1 MKKMTKD
8 EIMPRLYFKYGTMG
22 SSKSAQ
28 ALMCKF
34 NYEQKGMKVML
45 VKPSLDTRGDDDGDR
60 MVRSRIGLS
69 AACEVIKP
77 DESFLDLYETVKET
91 TGCDC
96 IIVDEA
102 QFCTTEQVDELKQ
115 LTHFVPVLCYG
126 LLNDFRCKLFRGS
139 KRLVELADSLQEIKS
154 VCRCGRKSTVN
165 ARFINGKCVDD
176 GPIVFIG
183 GDESYENVCYWCWKE
198 ELEKTKKSK

>member
-1 MKKMTKD
+1 MTKD
-8 EIMPRLYFKYGTMG
+8 KIMPRLYFKYGTMG

-45 VKPSLDTRGDDDGDR
+45 VKPSIDTRGDDEKDIK
-60 MVRSRIGLS
+60 VRSRIGLS
-69 AACEVIKP
+69 ASCEIIRAG
-77 DESFLDLYETVKET
+77 ESFVALYNKIKAER
-91 TGCDC
+91 GCDC

-102 QFCTTEQVDELKQ
+102 QFCTTEQVDQLKELTK
-115 LTHFVPVLCYG
+115 FVPVLCYG
-126 LLNDFRCKLFRGS
+126 LMNDFTCHLFDGS

-165 ARFINGKCVDD
+165 ARFIDGKCVDD
-176 GPIVFIG
+176 GPTVLIG
-183 GDESYENVCYWCWKE
+183 GDESYENMCYWCWKE
-198 ELEKTKKSK
+198 ELEKSRKK

>member
-1 MKKMTKD
+1 MTK
-8 EIMPRLYFKYGTMG
+8 EKIMPRLYFKYGTMG

-45 VKPSLDTRGDDDGDR
+45 VKPSIDTRGDSEAEVK
-60 MVRSRIGLS
+60 VRSRIGLS
-69 AACEVIKP
+69 ADCEVIRAG
-77 DESFLDLYETVKET
+77 ESFVELYEKVKAAN
-91 TGCDC
+91 GCDC

-115 LTHFVPVLCYG
+115 LTRFVPVLCYG
-126 LLNDFRCKLFRGS
+126 LLNDFRCKLFKGS

-165 ARFINGKCVDD
+165 ARFINGRCVDD
-176 GPIVFIG
+176 GPVVFIG
-183 GDESYENVCYWCWKE
+183 GDESYENMCYWCWKE
-198 ELEKTKKSK
+198 ELEKSKRN

>member
-1 MKKMTKD
+1 MDCTNTQKEKTMS
-8 EIMPRLYFKYGTMG
+8 RLYFKYGTMG

-45 VKPSLDTRGDDDGDR
+45 VKPALDTRGDTDAPK
-60 MVRSRIGLS
+60 VRSRIGLV
-69 AACEVIKP
+69 ADCQTITP
-77 DESFLDLYETVKET
+77 QQSFFDLYESHKKQF
-91 TGCDC
+91 GCDC

-102 QFCTTEQVDELKQ
+102 QFCTTEQVDQLKQ
-115 LTHFVPVLCYG
+115 LTKFVPVLCYG
-126 LLNDFRCKLFRGS
+126 LLTDFHCHLFEGS

-165 ARFINGKCVDD
+165 ARFVNGKCVDD
-176 GPIVFIG
+176 GPVVLIG
-183 GDESYENVCYWCWKE
+183 GDESYENMCYWCWQE
-198 ELEKTKKSK
+198 ELNKNKQ

>member
-1 MKKMTKD
+1 MKKG

-45 VKPSLDTRGDDDGDR
+45 VKPSLDTRGDDDGKVQ
-60 MVRSRIGLS
+60 VRSRIGLV
-69 AACEVIKP
+69 ADCETITAQ
-77 DESFLDLYETVKET
+77 ESFTDLFDSFKAKN
-91 TGCDC
+91 GCDC

-102 QFCTTEQVDELKQ
+102 QFCTSKQVDELKQ
-115 LTHFVPVLCYG
+115 LTLFVPVLCYG
-126 LLNDFRCKLFRGS
+126 LMNDFRCRLFEGS

-176 GPIVFIG
+176 GPVVFIG
-183 GDESYENVCYWCWKE
+183 GDESYENMCYWCWKE
-198 ELEKTKKSK
+198 ELEKAKRN

>member
-1 MKKMTKD
+1 
-8 EIMPRLYFKYGTMG
+8 MPRLYFKYGTMG

-45 VKPSLDTRGDDDGDR
+45 VKPSLDNRGDSEEEVR
-60 MVRSRIGLS
+60 VRSRIGLS
-69 AACEVIKP
+69 ADCYVIKAGERFITLF
-77 DESFLDLYETVKET
+77 DKIKSIS
-91 TGCDC
+91 GCDC

-102 QFCTTEQVDELKQ
+102 QFCTPCQVDELKQ
-115 LTHFVPVLCYG
+115 LTLQVPVLCYG
-126 LLNDFRCKLFRGS
+126 LMNDFRCKLFEGS

-165 ARFINGKCVDD
+165 ARFIDGKCVDD

-183 GDESYENVCYWCWKE
+183 GDESYENMCYWCWKE
-198 ELEKTKKSK
+198 ELEKAKRN